1 MYRSVKSRLGN
12 RVGNDG
18 NHVGNADGKM
28 AVNGG
33 ETSEEVRNNNVLD
46 TNNTQKIIIDYLAS
60 NPNMTAADL
69 SIKTGLSRTLISKVT
84 SKVTFESD
92 ICVTIE

>member
-1 MYRSVKSRLGN
+1 MDDGD
-12 RVGNDG
+12 VGNDG
-18 NHVGNADGKM
+18 
-28 AVNGG
+28 G
-33 ETSEEVRNNNVLD
+33 ETSEEVRKKFGRSSEEVRNNNVLD

-60 NPNMTAADL
+60 NPNMIAADL

-92 ICVTIE
+92 IRVTLE

>member
-1 MYRSVKSRLGN
+1 MGWMTVMSVMLT
-12 RVGNDG
+12 
-18 NHVGNADGKM
+18 
-28 AVNGG
+28 VNGG
-33 ETSEEVRNNNVLD
+33 ETSEEHRNRVGRSSEEVRNNNVLD